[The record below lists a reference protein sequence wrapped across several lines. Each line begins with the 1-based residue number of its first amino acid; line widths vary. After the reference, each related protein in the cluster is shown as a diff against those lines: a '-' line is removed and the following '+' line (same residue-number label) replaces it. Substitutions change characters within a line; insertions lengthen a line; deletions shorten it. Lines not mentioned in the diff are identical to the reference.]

1 MHYLCIYNNWYI
13 CPTARLLYLT
23 NLTNSNEHQLGK
35 VPFLPPANEVWG
47 KVMFLHLSV
56 IHSVYEGV
64 CIRESWGRPLTPSDT
79 TGHGQRAGG
88 THPTG
93 MHYCFVQSN
102 VRLRNI
108 FNPDPLI

>member
-1 MHYLCIYNNWYI
+1 M
-13 CPTARLLYLT
+13 YLT

-56 IHSVYEGV
+56 IHSVHEGV
-64 CIRESWGRPLTPSDT
+64 CIRGSWGRPLTPSDT

-93 MHYCFVQSN
+93 THHCFCSIQRSIKEYFQPGSFNLNDIQKCKVQF
-102 VRLRNI
+102 VK
-108 FNPDPLI
+108 